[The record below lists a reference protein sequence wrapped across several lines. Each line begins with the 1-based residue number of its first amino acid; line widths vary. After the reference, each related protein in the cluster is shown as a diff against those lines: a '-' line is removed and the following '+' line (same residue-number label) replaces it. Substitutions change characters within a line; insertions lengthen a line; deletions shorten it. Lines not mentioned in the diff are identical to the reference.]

1 MSKDTVTITKAE
13 FDRRVE
19 AAAQKHI
26 ERNSPPGFLIRTG
39 GNSRV
44 DINTAKG
51 KALSYVR
58 GLHALGAASLKTGG
72 RMDFDIA
79 SKIMNSWK
87 EETRS
92 EVDEALVKVL
102 KSGSM
107 QAQDFA
113 SAGIFVDIEDS
124 REVIEYLRAKAVVRN
139 IPGVEKSTFVN
150 GGKKMKRSASDVSAS
165 WVGEGEAAAVS
176 DKPTY
181 GEHIMT
187 PKKMG
192 ARLPVSNDLLRR
204 SSYNISEEILRKFTG
219 KMSQVEDI
227 AFLRG
232 VGTQNSPKG
241 LLNWCNSSNKFNAN
255 GTVNTAN
262 INADVAK
269 IMTALDIT
277 DIEESQRS
285 WIMNPRVSSYLS
297 TLRDSNGNKFF
308 PELSNNPAT
317 LGRNYQVFDS
327 NNVPKNLGGGTE
339 SELYLVEGGNIVI
352 ADEYE
357 LQTIVDQNAYKDAN
371 GTLVSPADLDETVFR
386 MFHSTDLFVRY
397 DTGIAVL
404 QQVTWG
410 A

>member
-26 ERNSPPGFLIRTG
+26 ERNSPPGFLLRTG

-51 KALSYVR
+51 KTLAYMR

-72 RMDFDIA
+72 RVDYDA
-79 SKIMNSWK
+79 AANIMNAWK
-87 EETRS
+87 EKSRS

-139 IPGVEKSTFVN
+139 IPGVEKVSFTA
-150 GGKKMKRSASDVSAS
+150 GGRKMKRSTSDVSAE
-165 WVGEGEAAAVS
+165 WIGEGQPPALS
-176 DKPTY
+176 DKPAY
-181 GEHIMT
+181 GEHLMT

-192 ARLPVSNDLLRR
+192 ARLAVSNDLLRR
-204 SSYNISEEILRKFTG
+204 SSYDIAEELLKKFTG

-241 LLNWCNSSNKFNAN
+241 LYYWCNSANKFNAN

-262 INADVAK
+262 INTDVAK
-269 IMTALDIT
+269 VMTALDVT
-277 DIEESQRS
+277 DILESQRS

-297 TLRDSNGNKFF
+297 SLRDSNGNKFF
-308 PELSNNPAT
+308 PELSNNPST
-317 LGRNYQVFDS
+317 LGRNYLVFDS

-339 SELYLVEGGNIVI
+339 SELYLVDGGNIVI
-352 ADEYE
+352 ADELE
-357 LQTIVDQNAYKDAN
+357 LLTTVDQNAYADSN
-371 GTLVSPADLDETVFR
+371 STLLSAADRDETVFR

-397 DTGIAVL
+397 DTGIAML
-404 QQVTWG
+404 EAVTWG